1 MEGELSNLN
10 LRANETN
17 TLRLIALG
25 NRGFFFL
32 NDEFID
38 VLDISGNQDSGEIE
52 VMTAFYFD
60 HEIEGEATGFEDFT
74 IIPLP

>member
-1 MEGELSNLN
+1 MEGDLSNLN
-10 LRANETN
+10 LGANETN
-17 TLRLIALG
+17 HLRLIAMG

-32 NDEFID
+32 NDQFID
-38 VLDISGNQDSGEIE
+38 SLDISGNQDSGEIE

-60 HEIEGEATGFEDFT
+60 HELEDEATGFDDFT